1 MRSFRS
7 LPLLWLLPLALVF
20 GCLDESGTNDA
31 SDSCESFC
39 EELQECPDFGSE
51 DDCDDICD
59 EVDDLE
65 DEVSSLRFVRCDNGA
80 ERARS
85 FLSSRLL
92 LFHSPLS
99 HICHESISQ
108 SCLSMIII
116 ARIQNRSA
124 TGHMIETFEV
134 VELSHVLK

>member
-65 DEVSSLRFVRCDNGA
+65 DEVSSRCEDSIADLLDCASGLSCNALDVENLDGIDEFEEFLDNYLEELFDECAPELQDVA
-80 ERARS
+80 ED
-85 FLSSRLL
+85 
-92 LFHSPLS
+92 
-99 HICHESISQ
+99 CDD
-108 SCLSMIII
+108 
-116 ARIQNRSA
+116 
-124 TGHMIETFEV
+124 
-134 VELSHVLK
+134 ELDDDDDDD